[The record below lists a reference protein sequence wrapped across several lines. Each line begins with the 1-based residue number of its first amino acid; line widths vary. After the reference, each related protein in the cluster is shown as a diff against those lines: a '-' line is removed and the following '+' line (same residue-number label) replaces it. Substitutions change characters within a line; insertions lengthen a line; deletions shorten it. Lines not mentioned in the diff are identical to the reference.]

1 MPPVVRSIIAVVVGF
16 LVIGVLAFGTDAIL
30 KSSVPG
36 VFGPDDRVDSVTWL
50 LVIQLYVFAYA
61 VFGCWLA
68 ARLAP
73 NRPMRHAIILG
84 VLGLVFNIARTI
96 ALWDKMPAW
105 YHIVALALV
114 MPAAWVGGRIRE
126 RQLERSGGVPPVAT
140 PTPA

>member
-1 MPPVVRSIIAVVVGF
+1 MPNVARSVVAIVVGF
-16 LVIGVLAFGTDAIL
+16 LVIGVLAMGTDAIL
-30 KSSVPG
+30 KSTVPG
-36 VFGPDDRVDSVTWL
+36 VFGPDDRVDSVPWL
-50 LVIQLYVFAYA
+50 LVIQVYVFAYA
-61 VFGCWLA
+61 AFGCWLC

-73 NRPMRHAIILG
+73 NRPMRHALILG
-84 VLGLVFNIARTI
+84 ALGLAFNIAGSI

-126 RQLERSGGVPPVAT
+126 RQLARGGGSAPRIS

>member
-1 MPPVVRSIIAVVVGF
+1 MPPVVRSIVAVVVGF
-16 LVIGVLAFGTDAIL
+16 LVIGALAMGTDQL
-30 KSSVPG
+30 VKSAVPG
-36 VFGPDDRVDSVTWL
+36 VFSADGRVDSVPWL
-50 LVIQLYVFAYA
+50 IAIQAYVFVYA

-73 NRPMRHAIILG
+73 NKPMGHALVLG
-84 VLGLVFNIARTI
+84 VLGLLVNLAGSI

-126 RQLERSGGVPPVAT
+126 RQLERSGGVPPVVA

>member
-16 LVIGVLAFGTDAIL
+16 LVIGALAFGTDAIL
-30 KSSVPG
+30 KSAVPG
-36 VFGPDDRVDSVTWL
+36 VFGPDDRVESVTWL
-50 LVIQLYVFAYA
+50 LVIQLYVFVYA
-61 VFGCWLA
+61 VFGCWLT

-73 NRPMRHAIILG
+73 TRPMRHALILG
-84 VLGLVFNIARTI
+84 ALGLVFNLAGTI

-126 RQLERSGGVPPVAT
+126 RQLARGSGMPPMAT